1 MCFSSISVLSLTPNK
16 PFCLTSSWFI
26 FDVTK
31 GSPSE
36 LYSVAHSTLTEIL
49 QTTSLLQSEHG
60 MLPFCEDED
69 IWREGSTEGCIQV
82 FSKAHSRLF
91 RQAHQLIGSF
101 TFLSSLIL
109 CLSFYPFPSLS
120 SSPEEARGKNEN
132 ETPQFPIFTISQ
144 SYHQSLGY
152 MI

>member
-69 IWREGSTEGCIQV
+69 IWQEGSTEGCIQV

-91 RQAHQLIGSF
+91 GQLISWWVVLPSF
-101 TFLSSLIL
+101 LPSSSAYLSAHFLLCQALPKRQGEKTKMKPLSSQ
-109 CLSFYPFPSLS
+109 Y
-120 SSPEEARGKNEN
+120 
-132 ETPQFPIFTISQ
+132 SQ
-144 SYHQSLGY
+144 
-152 MI
+152 